1 MVILGVLVDALFA
14 KLNIEDKPGPK
25 KKCGKGGSKIDSHGA
40 PKYKHNDMSVLP
52 AQFDASLVTFGEIK
66 ALQSGAKAVNLS
78 YDGRPLIMQVSN
90 LDVPYGLNTED
101 KYGPTKYSLNLSL
114 RDFESNPKTKSVFEA
129 LQALDDSVTSE
140 CIEKNWLRKPGM
152 TQQIL
157 KQMKLYKPTVKF
169 SEDENGNRKPYPP
182 TVKIALR
189 KKNDK
194 FETVFYDQDKKEI
207 KDVPIEDMIVK
218 RMTVTALIECTGV
231 WISSVGCGLSWK
243 AKQVKVVSR
252 PDGVGRG
259 YGFVDEDES
268 PTRGSVSATR
278 PDTQSKNNFADA
290 FDDDE
295 EVDDETVTAVLAA
308 PVEEAPAPKKTIIK
322 KKVVGGA
329 KA

>member
-1 MVILGVLVDALFA
+1 
-14 KLNIEDKPGPK
+14 
-25 KKCGKGGSKIDSHGA
+25 
-40 PKYKHNDMSVLP
+40 MSVLP

-66 ALQSGAKAVNLS
+66 ALQSGAKAANLN
-78 YDGRPLIMQVSN
+78 YDGRSLVMQVSN

-101 KYGPTKYSLNLSL
+101 KYGPTKYSVNLSL
-114 RDFESNPKTKSVFEA
+114 RDFESNPKTKAVFDA
-129 LQALDDSVTSE
+129 LQALDDRVTSE
-140 CIEKNWLRKPGM
+140 CVEKNWLRKPGM

-182 TVKIALR
+182 TVKVSLR

-194 FETVFYDQDKKEI
+194 FEAVFYDTDKKEI
-207 KDVPIEDMIVK
+207 KDVPIEDLIVK

-243 AKQVKVVSR
+243 VKQLKVVSR

-259 YGFVDEDES
+259 YGFVDEDEGAPS
-268 PTRGSVSATR
+268 SRPAASRPAPSAAA
-278 PDTQSKNNFADA
+278 SKNNFADA

-295 EVDDETVTAVLAA
+295 DEVDDEAVTAAEVPAVQAPA
-308 PVEEAPAPKKTIIK
+308 PVEEAPAPKPKTIVRKVIAK
-322 KKVVGGA
+322 K
-329 KA
+329 

>member
-1 MVILGVLVDALFA
+1 
-14 KLNIEDKPGPK
+14 
-25 KKCGKGGSKIDSHGA
+25 
-40 PKYKHNDMSVLP
+40 MSVLP

-66 ALQSGAKAVNLS
+66 TLQSGAKAANLN
-78 YDGRPLIMQVSN
+78 YDGRPLVMQVSN
-90 LDVPYGLNTED
+90 LDVPYGLNVED

-114 RDFESNPKTKSVFEA
+114 RDFESNPKTKAVFEA
-129 LQALDDSVTSE
+129 LQSLDDRVTSE
-140 CIEKNWLRKPGM
+140 CVDKNWLRKPGM

-207 KDVPIEDMIVK
+207 KDVPIEDLIVK
-218 RMTVTALIECTGV
+218 RMTVTALVECTGV

-243 AKQVKVVSR
+243 AKQLKVVSR

-259 YGFVDEDES
+259 YGFIDEDEA
-268 PTRGSVSATR
+268 PARGASRSAA
-278 PDTQSKNNFADA
+278 PAAAAAQPKNNFADA
-290 FDDDE
+290 FDDEDE
-295 EVDDETVTAVLAA
+295 EVDDEAVTAPVPA
-308 PVEEAPAPKKTIIK
+308 PAPVVEEAPAPKATVKTVIK
-322 KKVVGGA
+322 KKVIA